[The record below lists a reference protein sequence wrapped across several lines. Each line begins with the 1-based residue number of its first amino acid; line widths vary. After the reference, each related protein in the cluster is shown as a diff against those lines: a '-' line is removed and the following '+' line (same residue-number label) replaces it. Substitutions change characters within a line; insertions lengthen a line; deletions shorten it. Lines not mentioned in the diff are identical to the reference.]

1 LSRQFTRLINASGAG
16 KLFFDFFSKFFERAF
31 NHEWTGILT
40 TDCADDVSTA
50 MLRPTKDANNCEKSD
65 VKPPHSESPSRKI
78 SNSVN
83 GQVAVRD

>member
-1 LSRQFTRLINASGAG
+1 MNASGAG

-31 NHEWTGILT
+31 KHEWTGILT
-40 TDCADDVSTA
+40 TDCADNVSTA

-65 VKPPHSESPSRKI
+65 VKSPHSESPSRKI